1 MYDGNHSYNPTSH
14 TIPCEYFINIKNA
27 EEIHDQEKYN
37 VIVNPPRILINEKAL
52 LFSNGRCI
60 KPINNGTPSIWIR
73 NLGIPY
79 LKNKNGISRIKMKY
93 ENKIQMGS

>member
-1 MYDGNHSYNPTSH
+1 V
-14 TIPCEYFINIKNA
+14 NILLISKRIK
-27 EEIHDQEKYN
+27 EIHDHEKYN
-37 VIVNPPRILINEKAL
+37 VIANPPRILINEKAL

-79 LKNKNGISRIKMKY
+79 LKNKNGIRRIKMK
-93 ENKIQMGS
+93 